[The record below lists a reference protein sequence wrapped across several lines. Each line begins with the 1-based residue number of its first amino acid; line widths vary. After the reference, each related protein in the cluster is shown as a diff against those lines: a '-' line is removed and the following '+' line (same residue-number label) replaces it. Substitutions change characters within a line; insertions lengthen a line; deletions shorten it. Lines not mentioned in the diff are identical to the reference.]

1 MNKMKIK
8 QGFKLNSVCGQNFL
22 VPMGEG
28 NVDYSKLI
36 ALNESSLLLW
46 RRMEEGEFTEDDLV
60 QTILDEYEVDADT
73 ARKDVRNIIEQ
84 FKAENII
91 TD

>member
-1 MNKMKIK
+1 MKVRS
-8 QGFKLNSVCGQNFL
+8 GFKLNSVCNQSFL
-22 VPMGEG
+22 VPMCEK
-28 NVDYSKLI
+28 NIDFSKLI

-46 RRMEEGEFTEDDLV
+46 KRMEQGDFTEDDLV